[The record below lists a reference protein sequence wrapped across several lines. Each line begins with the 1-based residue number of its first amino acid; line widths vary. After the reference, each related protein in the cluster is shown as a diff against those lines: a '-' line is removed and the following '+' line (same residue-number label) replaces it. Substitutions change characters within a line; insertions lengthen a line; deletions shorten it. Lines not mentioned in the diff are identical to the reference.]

1 MKNPLNLSR
10 CLVAVFWFLACP
22 DFQAQNAIRYEAQ
35 PGAGKVR
42 IDGTSTLHDW
52 TVESHAVGGFMELD
66 PKFDADLKTLTTPPK
81 VEVTIPVRQLKNLE
95 GKKSMDNVM
104 YEHMNLKEYPAIKY
118 RLLELTPKAGA
129 ASQFDAKGELTVAGA
144 AITNVMAI
152 TLERVEKAKI
162 KVTGITSVKMTDFG
176 IKPPAPSILGLK
188 PIKTGD
194 EVTLTIDW
202 TVAQPEKSSTGQ

>member
-1 MKNPLNLSR
+1 MKNPLNLCS
-10 CLVAVFWFLACP
+10 CLVGAFCLLACSDSP
-22 DFQAQNAIRYEAQ
+22 AQNAVRYEAQ

-52 TVESHAVGGFMELD
+52 AVESHAVGGFMELD
-66 PKFDADLKTLTTPPK
+66 PTFDSDLKTVTTPPK

-104 YEHMNLKEYPAIKY
+104 YEHMNLKEHPAIKY
-118 RLLELTPKAGA
+118 RLLELAPKTGA
-129 ASQFDAKGELTVAGA
+129 ASQFDAKGELTVSG
-144 AITNVMAI
+144 ITRTNMMTI
-152 TLERVEKAKI
+152 TMERVEKTKI
-162 KVTGITSVKMTDFG
+162 KVTGTSSLRMTDFD

-194 EVTLTIDW
+194 EVNLSFDW
-202 TVAQPEKSSTGQ
+202 TVAQPEKTGGQ